1 MEEIN
6 EQLFRAEIVNGSKE
20 IYTKQLVQAGE
31 GNISIRVPGNEEM
44 FITPTFNKYYNL
56 RKKDVVHMKFD
67 GTVLNEGKKPSS
79 EYRLHVAVY
88 QARPLVNAVI
98 HTHSP
103 HATMLSV
110 ARKKIPVLLEEQT
123 IFLGGFVNLSEFSPA
138 HTEDFSKNVIEALGT
153 RNGTLMANH
162 GVLVCGRTM
171 QHAIKMAEL
180 VEKLAW
186 IHYGAHQMGGATSI
200 AESSCTMFLEEFEK
214 SFATHSES
222 VSECEDLLSD

>member
-1 MEEIN
+1 MEELN
-6 EQLFRAEIVNGSKE
+6 NHLFRAEIVNASKE
-20 IYTKQLVQAGE
+20 IYDKQLVQAGE
-31 GNISIRVPGNEEM
+31 GNISIRVPGKNEM
-44 FITPTFNKYYNL
+44 YITPTFNKYYNL
-56 RKKDVVHMKFD
+56 RKNEVVHMKFD
-67 GTVLNEGKKPSS
+67 GTVLNGGRKPSS

-88 QARPLVNAVI
+88 EARPLVNAVI

-103 HATMLSV
+103 HATILSV

-138 HTEDFSKNVIEALGT
+138 HTEGFSKNVIEALGT

-162 GVLVCGRTM
+162 GVLVCGRTI

-186 IHYGAHQMGGATSI
+186 IYHGASQMGGAISI
-200 AESSCTMFLEEFEK
+200 GESSCAMFLDEFEK
-214 SFATHSES
+214 NFATHTQNIP
-222 VSECEDLLSD
+222 ECEDPLSD